1 MRRLLASRVM
11 TRTSVDVDVAVLAQ
25 LREHRVSARG
35 Q

>member
-1 MRRLLASRVM
+1 M